1 MRSCL
6 FMLFVGILV
15 ASENISVAQDAD
27 PAKKSATEI
36 GVNDQNA
43 EAEFEALSKQLT
55 NCVFEGHFTIDGQ
68 DVPPKK
74 EQYFL
79 KKVKKLS
86 TGDYWLFQTR
96 IKYGDHDVTVPLSL
110 PIKWAGTTPVIT
122 VDNVTIPGLGTFNA
136 RVLIADGKYS
146 GTWQHGKVGG
156 HLYGTIKTEKQNVE
170 NLDSKKEEEVDEEA
184 SNDE

>member
-1 MRSCL
+1 MPSKMFIRLSVYL
-6 FMLFVGILV
+6 ILLLG
-15 ASENISVAQDAD
+15 SSSTLLAQDVDSAEVKEKQSAD
-27 PAKKSATEI
+27 APS
-36 GVNDQNA
+36 
-43 EAEFEALSKQLT
+43 EADYDALSKLLT
-55 NCVFEGHFTIDGQ
+55 NSVFEGHFTVDGQ
-68 DVPPKK
+68 DAAPKK

-110 PIKWAGTTPVIT
+110 PIKWSAKTPVST

-136 RVLIADGKYS
+136 RVLIADGKYA

-156 HLYGTIKTEKQNVE
+156 HLYGSIKQPVETPPTEAKQESSDSTKAVE
-170 NLDSKKEEEVDEEA
+170 
-184 SNDE
+184 